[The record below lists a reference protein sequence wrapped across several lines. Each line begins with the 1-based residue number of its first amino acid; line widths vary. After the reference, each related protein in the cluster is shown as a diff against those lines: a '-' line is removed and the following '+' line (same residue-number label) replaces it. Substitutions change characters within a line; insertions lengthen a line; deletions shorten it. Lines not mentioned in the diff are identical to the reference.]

1 MSRPDRDRR
10 PSSTGGTFAT
20 NPAERYLDARQD
32 LAEYRREAR
41 RGPLFAHAFEA
52 RITDAERRMAN
63 ALGRMEREGGS
74 YDLWGTDFD
83 DVRIFATNA
92 RWGPLFADDG
102 RPPK

>member
-74 YDLWGTDFD
+74 YDLWGTGFAIVAVPD
-83 DVRIFATNA
+83 DHLAYRPLEA
-92 RWGPLFADDG
+92 R
-102 RPPK
+102 

>member
-1 MSRPDRDRR
+1 MSRPDPDRR
-10 PSSTGGTFAT
+10 PSAFNGHGLPSM

-41 RGPLFAHAFEA
+41 RGPLFAHAFEG

-74 YDLWGTDFD
+74 YDLWGTGFAIVAVPD
-83 DVRIFATNA
+83 DHFAYRPLEA
-92 RWGPLFADDG
+92 R
-102 RPPK
+102 

>member
-52 RITDAERRMAN
+52 RITDAERRMTN

-74 YDLWGTDFD
+74 YDLWGTGVAIVAVPD
-83 DVRIFATNA
+83 DHFAYRHLEA
-92 RWGPLFADDG
+92 R
-102 RPPK
+102 